1 MTNREKW
8 EVFLGTIAMGLM
20 VLSLSLFPVIF

>member
-8 EVFLGTIAMGLM
+8 EVFLGTIFMGLM